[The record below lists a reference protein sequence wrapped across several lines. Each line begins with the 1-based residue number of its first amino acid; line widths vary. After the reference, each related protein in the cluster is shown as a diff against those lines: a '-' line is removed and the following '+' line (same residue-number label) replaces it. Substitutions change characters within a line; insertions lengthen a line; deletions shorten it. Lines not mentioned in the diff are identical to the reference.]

1 LLIKTKGL
9 TVRYVFLFIKE
20 EAELGEEVI
29 RQNFTILM
37 VQSILIEQ
45 HMRLKLLLPNIE
57 Y

>member
-1 LLIKTKGL
+1 MLS
-9 TVRYVFLFIKE
+9 LFIKE
-20 EAELGEEVI
+20 EEELGEEVI

-45 HMRLKLLLPNIE
+45 HMRLKLLLLNIE